1 MKKIHKRTVAAGI
14 AALGVAAGAAGVA
27 RYRQNERQEQLQ
39 IAEEAEEQARKE
51 AEEAEEQARKEAE
64 EEEEQARKEAEQA
77 EERARQEAAEAA
89 KRAEE
94 EARRKRIEELKAE
107 AEKISEKLN
116 TAGTEEKVLTNAKQA
131 AQTAK
136 EVKTEIAEFR
146 EKHKQEEKRLLNRS
160 LKILVQTETLADTL
174 IEIASIDE
182 MLAGIYH
189 EKQDTVAISTA
200 KNDKIFQDVQNAIW
214 KLPKKYPKKQE
225 YYEQAIAR
233 ISEEWDYVNDEWNYE
248 TGTLKVSVE
257 PKETSD
263 TKYWVCHIQTFST
276 AQLCSALCG
285 GTYGNPRVPAS
296 EETASH
302 NGVIGINGS
311 GFSYST
317 GEPAPGKS
325 MIKGGKIYNDVYSN
339 GNIMCVTQ
347 DGGMFTAAA
356 GMTTE
361 DMLNRG
367 VKDTYCF
374 GPTLVEDGKPYV
386 ITSAFQQ
393 TYRYQRTAVGMV
405 TPGNY
410 YIVAVQGSG
419 AGGSQGMTYEE
430 LQEVFLEL
438 GCQYAY
444 NLDGGGS
451 TTLVFK
457 GRVLNLLTD
466 GKERPCADILYFID
480 AGDGQEGDEIV
491 IHEDE
496 AMIHPPKGE

>member
-1 MKKIHKRTVAAGI
+1 MKRIHRQAAGM
-14 AALGVAAGAAGVA
+14 AAIVLLTGGTGAV
-27 RYRQNERQEQLQ
+27 RYYQNYHREQLEE
-39 IAEEAEEQARKE
+39 AVEAEEKAR
-51 AEEAEEQARKEAE
+51 EEALEAKERARREAL
-64 EEEEQARKEAEQA
+64 QA

-89 KRAEE
+89 ARAEE
-94 EARRKRIEELKAE
+94 EVRKKRIKELETE
-107 AEKISEKLN
+107 AEEISGKLN
-116 TAGTEEKVLTNAKQA
+116 AAGAEENVLSNSELA
-131 AQTAK
+131 AQTAI
-136 EVKTEIAEFR
+136 EVKTEIQEFR
-146 EKHKQEEKRLLNRS
+146 ERYRNEEEALVNS
-160 LKILVQTETLADTL
+160 SMEILEKTEETADEL
-174 IEIASIDE
+174 IEIHSIDE

-189 EKQDTVAISTA
+189 GDSDTVAISTA
-200 KNDKIFQDVQNAIW
+200 GNDKIFQDVQNAMW
-214 KLPKKYPKKQE
+214 KLKKDYPRKRR
-225 YYEQAIAR
+225 YYEKAVKR
-233 ISEEWDYVNDEWNYE
+233 ISEEWNYVNDEWNYE
-248 TGTLKVSVE
+248 TGTLKVTVE
-257 PKETSD
+257 PGETSY

-296 EETASH
+296 EETAAH

-325 MIKGGKIYNDVYSN
+325 MIKDGKVYNDIYSN

-347 DGGMFTAAA
+347 DGGMFTAVA

-374 GPTLVEDGKPYV
+374 GPTLVENGEPCV
-386 ITSAFQQ
+386 ITGAFQQ

-405 TPGNY
+405 NPGNY
-410 YIVAVQGSG
+410 YIVVVQGSG
-419 AGGSQGMTYEE
+419 ADGSQGMTYEE
-430 LQEVFLEL
+430 LRQVFLDL

-451 TTLVFK
+451 ATLVFK
-457 GRVLNLLTD
+457 GKVLNKLTD
-466 GKERPCADILYFID
+466 GRERPCADILYFID
-480 AGDGQEGDEIV
+480 AGDGQEGDSIV

-496 AMIHPPKGE
+496 AMIHPPKE